1 VISKGFKEAP
11 KFPAAQ
17 RRAINMYKTHGINC
31 QVFSQRSAD
40 NLFKT
45 VMMASSS
52 IKQPW
57 SSIGKQL
64 KDILSN
70 GADSEYLFSFKRE
83 TYLYMVSHKH
93 KVHAQLLA
101 VINSKKTD
109 ADKASSL
116 MNVYLKVPGLG
127 LAKAGFL
134 CQLTAG
140 LVGCM
145 DSHNIKRYG
154 VDPKTMRLNNK
165 PKGKKALDSNT
176 RKVLN
181 YIDMCHDYGTENMWN
196 SWCSHIATKD
206 KQAKEFWQDANHV
219 SEAHYTYLIESN

>member
-1 VISKGFKEAP
+1 
-11 KFPAAQ
+11 
-17 RRAINMYKTHGINC
+17 MYKTHGINC

-101 VINSKKTD
+101 IINSKKTD

-116 MNVYLKVPGLG
+116 MNVY
-127 LAKAGFL
+127 
-134 CQLTAG
+134 
-140 LVGCM
+140 
-145 DSHNIKRYG
+145 
-154 VDPKTMRLNNK
+154 
-165 PKGKKALDSNT
+165 
-176 RKVLN
+176 
-181 YIDMCHDYGTENMWN
+181 
-196 SWCSHIATKD
+196 
-206 KQAKEFWQDANHV
+206 
-219 SEAHYTYLIESN
+219 